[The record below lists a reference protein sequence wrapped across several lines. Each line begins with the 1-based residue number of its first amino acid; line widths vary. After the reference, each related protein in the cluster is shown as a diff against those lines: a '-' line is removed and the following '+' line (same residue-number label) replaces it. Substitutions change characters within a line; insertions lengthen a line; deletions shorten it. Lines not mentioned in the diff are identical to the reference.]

1 VYWCFTPSAANL
13 PQLWLKP
20 IDAQSCALTTLATMS
35 AGLHSNFVGNIT
47 NSADE
52 NDVYQLFS
60 QIGPVV
66 SVRLMR
72 DKNNPDGGHK
82 CFGFVDFADPR
93 LVHAAIAQ
101 LDGVELKGR
110 ALRVDAAGPANSGG
124 GGRGGG
130 RGGGGGGRAQPG
142 GPSGPGGYVY
152 PDGGA
157 APPVNYAGQYG
168 APPASGFC
176 HQPPTGGYA
185 YPPAAPSAPS
195 APAVPAAPA
204 SGGMGGD
211 EMSDEQLWDIV
222 SQMKESIERDVDT
235 ARRTLT
241 QNPQIGMAVLRGQ
254 IRLGMVTPQ
263 SIASVMSAAAAQQQQ
278 QQPPPQPMVQQ
289 PPPQPQ
295 PPAQPQQP
303 NPQQQALIQQV
314 MQLTPEQIAQLPDE
328 QRSQLMMLRQQVM
341 SGQLQ
346 M

>member
-1 VYWCFTPSAANL
+1 
-13 PQLWLKP
+13 
-20 IDAQSCALTTLATMS
+20 MS
-35 AGLHSNFVGNIT
+35 AGVHSNFVGNIT

-60 QIGPVV
+60 QIGPVK

-72 DKNNPDGGHK
+72 DKNNPAGGHK
-82 CFGFVDFADPR
+82 CFGFVDFDDPR
-93 LVHAAIAQ
+93 FVHAAIAQ
-101 LDGVELKGR
+101 LDGVDLKGR

-130 RGGGGGGRAQPG
+130 GRAQHG
-142 GPSGPGGYVY
+142 GPGGSGGPGAYAY
-152 PDGGA
+152 PAGGA
-157 APPVNYAGQYG
+157 APPVNAGYASHYG
-168 APPASGFC
+168 APPPTGFC
-176 HQPPTGGYA
+176 HSSHQPPTGYA
-185 YPPAAPSAPS
+185 YPLAAPAAPA

-204 SGGMGGD
+204 SGGVGGD

-222 SQMKESIERDVDT
+222 AQMKESIERDVDT

-241 QNPQIGMAVLRGQ
+241 QNPQIGLAVLRGQ

-263 SIASVMSAAAAQQQQ
+263 SIASVMSAAQAQQQQ
-278 QQPPPQPMVQQ
+278 QQPPPQPMVQE

-295 PPAQPQQP
+295 PPVQPQQP

-328 QRSQLMMLRQQVM
+328 QRSQLMMLREQVM
-341 SGQLQ
+341 SGQLKV
-346 M
+346 